1 MLLANYCDILVI
13 QCTTE
18 LFVIGYSIR
27 AVTVEE
33 LEAPGSQFMKKRIR
47 VGSVFFFISHISII
61 IKNSILI
68 EICLLSLEMVFYKI
82 YFYYFRNNIL

>member
-13 QCTTE
+13 QSTTE

-47 VGSVFFFISHISII
+47 VGNVFFLISNISII
-61 IKNSILI
+61 MYYEK
-68 EICLLSLEMVFYKI
+68 CLWSLEMVFYKK
-82 YFYYFRNNIL
+82 YFNSTRNNIL